1 MSSETVDNIIE
12 WLKILLVTTLI
23 TWALIWMISALGL
36 GIYVLINGLISS
48 TQLFLFIRWVL
59 AICLGTLGLL
69 IIIYLLT
76 ALNEITS

>member
-12 WLKILLVTTLI
+12 WLKILLIATLV
-23 TWALIWMISALGL
+23 TWASIWVISALGL

-59 AICLGTLGLL
+59 AVCLGALGLL
-69 IIIYLLT
+69 TIIYLLM
-76 ALNEITS
+76 ALDEITS

>member
-23 TWALIWMISALGL
+23 TWASIWMISALGL